1 VTDPER
7 ARAILLLQLEQ
18 AALDYGRSRAKAAF
32 HGAIGF
38 DYNVEGRLH
47 DVARKLA
54 ALDAEQSTT
63 RAAYLKHGPGGTGL
77 DGPCDP
83 DCAKRRAEVLE
94 KPP

>member
-1 VTDPER
+1 MTDTER

-18 AALDYGRSRAKAAF
+18 AALDYGRSRAKAA
-32 HGAIGF
+32 HSGAIDF

-54 ALDAEQSTT
+54 ALDAEQP
-63 RAAYLKHGPGGTGL
+63 RAAYLKHGPGGTGR

-83 DCAKRRAEVLE
+83 DCAKCRAEAA
-94 KPP
+94 PP